1 MTDKVPESELADALA
16 FAANIV
22 NNTTVFTELIRKE
35 EEETAKLSF
44 AEIDQFYSLK
54 AYAELLISEINNL
67 MAARID
73 SWPIGENRGPINYLN
88 GSASIK

>member
-16 FAANIV
+16 FAANII

-35 EEETAKLSF
+35 EEELVNLSF

-54 AYAELLISEINNL
+54 AYAELLISEINDL
-67 MAARID
+67 MAARIACE
-73 SWPIGENRGPINYLN
+73 SCRVE
-88 GSASIK
+88 

>member
-67 MAARID
+67 MAARIACE
-73 SWPIGENRGPINYLN
+73 SCNT
-88 GSASIK
+88 

>member
-1 MTDKVPESELADALA
+1 MGTKLIYEETFMTDKVPESELADALA

-67 MAARID
+67 MAARIACE
-73 SWPIGENRGPINYLN
+73 SCNT
-88 GSASIK
+88 

>member
-22 NNTTVFTELIRKE
+22 NNTTVLTELIRKE

-67 MAARID
+67 MAARIACE
-73 SWPIGENRGPINYLN
+73 SCNT
-88 GSASIK
+88 

>member
-44 AEIDQFYSLK
+44 ADIDQFYSLK

-67 MAARID
+67 MAARIACE
-73 SWPIGENRGPINYLN
+73 SCNT
-88 GSASIK
+88 